1 VDVAICL
8 LPFNK
13 TSSEK
18 QNVKYSPDGADI
30 LPQSRRAREIKARA
44 GQVVLKKWS
53 WVLLKNEKAKLCLK
67 IWLLL

>member
-1 VDVAICL
+1 

-13 TSSEK
+13 KSSEK

>member
-1 VDVAICL
+1 LDVAICL

-30 LPQSRRAREIKARA
+30 LLKSRRAKEIKARA
-44 GQVVLKKWS
+44 GQVVLKNG
-53 WVLLKNEKAKLCLK
+53 VGCLLKIIKPNYL
-67 IWLLL
+67 